1 METRYIAYKPK
12 GFSSSIVG
20 SKRHIMQ
27 TLNISD
33 GQFDVALRN
42 ADIEELPAIETISS
56 TPPF

>member
-1 METRYIAYKPK
+1 
-12 GFSSSIVG
+12 
-20 SKRHIMQ
+20 MQ